1 MDEEFEEY
9 LDKFYKG
16 HKGMQS
22 FNATS
27 ENYAKSFG
35 LSYVNFVILYSIF
48 TTKNCTQTIICK
60 NLSLPKQTV
69 NIAITYFYKK
79 GYIKLIENPENR
91 REKTIHFTEEGKKY
105 AENIILNFQK
115 CEYKAIKR
123 IGIKNIEIFIKI
135 LNLYAEIW
143 QEEVTEIINK

>member
-9 LDKFYKG
+9 LDKFYKCN
-16 HKGMQS
+16 QS
-22 FNATS
+22 FDNIS
-27 ENYAKSFG
+27 ESYSKSFG
-35 LSYVNFVILYSIF
+35 LSYVNFIILYNIF
-48 TTKNCTQTIICK
+48 RNENCTQTIICK

-69 NIAITYFYKK
+69 NIAITYFYRK

-105 AENIILNFQK
+105 AENIILKFRE
-115 CEYKAIKR
+115 CEYKTIKR
-123 IGIKNIEIFIKI
+123 IGIENMKDFIKI

-143 QEEVTEIINK
+143 QEEITKIINK

>member
-9 LDKFYKG
+9 LDKFYKCN
-16 HKGMQS
+16 QS
-22 FNATS
+22 FDNIS
-27 ENYAKSFG
+27 ESYSKSFG
-35 LSYVNFVILYSIF
+35 LSYVNFIILYNIF
-48 TTKNCTQTIICK
+48 RNENCTQTIICK
-60 NLSLPKQTV
+60 NLLLPKQTV
-69 NIAITYFYKK
+69 NIAITYFYRK

-105 AENIILNFQK
+105 AENIILKFRE
-115 CEYKAIKR
+115 CEYKTIKR
-123 IGIKNIEIFIKI
+123 IGIENMKDFIKI